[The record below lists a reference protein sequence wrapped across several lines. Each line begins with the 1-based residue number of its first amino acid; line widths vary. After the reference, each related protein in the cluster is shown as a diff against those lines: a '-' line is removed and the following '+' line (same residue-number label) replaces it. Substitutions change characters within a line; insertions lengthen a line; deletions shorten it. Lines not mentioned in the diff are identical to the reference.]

1 MSNTSINVND
11 IVTTGSGSPTE
22 SSSRR
27 TGGTSKRVF
36 DIVLSILM
44 LPILL
49 PIIAALYIAVRAEG
63 GPGFFAHTRVGRNGT
78 HFRCWK
84 IRTMVPDAQERLEEL
99 LRNDSAAR
107 EEWER
112 DRKLRNDPRVTRLG
126 DFLRRSSLDELPQ
139 IWNVLCGEMSLIG
152 PRPVTEPELQRY
164 GGEVWAYLAMRPG
177 ITGLWQV
184 SGRNDVS
191 YEERVMLD
199 VTYYNGV
206 SLMSDLRILFLTVGV
221 VLGKTGM

>member
-1 MSNTSINVND
+1 MSNTSTNVND
-11 IVTTGSGSPTE
+11 IVTAGSDRSNDLRSARNGSFT
-22 SSSRR
+22 
-27 TGGTSKRVF
+27 KRAF

-49 PIIAALYIAVRAEG
+49 PVIAVLYIAVRAEG
-63 GPGFFAHTRVGRNGT
+63 GPGFFGHKRVGRNGT
-78 HFRCWK
+78 QFRCWK

-99 LRNDSAAR
+99 LRNDPAAR
-107 EEWER
+107 AEWER

-126 DFLRRSSLDELPQ
+126 AFLRRSSLDELPQ
-139 IWNVLCGEMSLIG
+139 IWNVLRGEMSLIG

-164 GGEVWAYLAMRPG
+164 GGAAWAYLAMRPG

-191 YEERVMLD
+191 YEERVQLD
-199 VTYYNGV
+199 VAYHNGV
-206 SLMSDLRILFLTVGV
+206 SLMGDVRILFLTVGA